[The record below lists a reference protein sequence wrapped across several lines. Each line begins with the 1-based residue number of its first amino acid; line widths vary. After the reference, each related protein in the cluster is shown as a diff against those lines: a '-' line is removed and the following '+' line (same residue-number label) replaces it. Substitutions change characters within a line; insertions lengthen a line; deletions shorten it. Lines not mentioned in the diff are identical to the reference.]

1 MDNLNVHDKL
11 DKQPRFDCNEGGK
24 QSIPISLSLSIYL
37 GNDKNRYVLM
47 MILSCVTTIKYLIDL
62 ILVIW

>member
-1 MDNLNVHDKL
+1 MDNLNVHGKL
-11 DKQPRFDCNEGGK
+11 DKHPRFDCNEGGK
-24 QSIPISLSLSIYL
+24 QFYLSPSLSIYL